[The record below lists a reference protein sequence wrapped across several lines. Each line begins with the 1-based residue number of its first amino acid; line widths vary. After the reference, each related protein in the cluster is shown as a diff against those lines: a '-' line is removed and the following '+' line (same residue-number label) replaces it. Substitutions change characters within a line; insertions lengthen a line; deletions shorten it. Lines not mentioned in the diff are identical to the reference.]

1 MTVSNLQGG
10 WLYFCSQVKGTV
22 VMYSGYIM
30 VRDAWWQECVVAGH
44 LCLLSMWQLVSC
56 VEHVTTGHL
65 CLACDIW
72 SLVLNVWLSVW
83 QLVTCVERVT
93 ARCLCWACHSWSRV
107 ERVTAGLLCW
117 ACDSSVLVLSVWQL
131 VSCVEHVTAGRS
143 CWSENLQEVDPP
155 WRKWVIVK
163 NMEGE
168 GAWKSKGEMK
178 LTMERRGCWRVSSH
192 WCCRTNRE
200 DPAAAEQGSFELV
213 TTGFLVCNN

>member
-1 MTVSNLQGG
+1 MVIFLLTGQG
-10 WLYFCSQVKGTV
+10 
-22 VMYSGYIM
+22 YSGDVQWVHHGERRM
-30 VRDAWWQECVVAGH
+30 VTGMCGSWSFVFVEHVTAGL
-44 LCLLSMWQLVSC
+44 LCWACDNWSLVLSIWHLVSC
-56 VEHVTTGHL
+56 VERV
-65 CLACDIW
+65 
-72 SLVLNVWLSVW
+72 
-83 QLVTCVERVT
+83 VERVT
-93 ARCLCWACHSWSRV
+93 AGHLCWACDSSVLVLSVSQLVSCV